1 MASSCSSTHWAKL
14 LPHRKSGGG
23 RLIVVDAIGD
33 EARSFYENYHFVCV
47 RNRER
52 HLVMKVSTATKALGS
67 AGGSKPFRRRMCYT
81 KDRDVVTAFA
91 AAHQR
96 ISDQNWT
103 LPPA

>member
-1 MASSCSSTHWAKL
+1 
-14 LPHRKSGGG
+14 
-23 RLIVVDAIGD
+23 
-33 EARSFYENYHFVCV
+33 
-47 RNRER
+47 
-52 HLVMKVSTATKALGS
+52 MKVSTATKALGS

-81 KDRDVVTAFA
+81 KDRDVVTPFA